1 MEWVP
6 ISTSRMKQV
15 VPPELPGR
23 RQVVARAN
31 RLVVVSYFSSSG
43 NQVTGVNQVTGDQ
56 PSPQEMPTR
65 KVAPM
70 WHAAPAVEA
79 QLMTEE
85 MVAPVAEAIEVP
97 AEDATPNDGL
107 AGKRSRAYEVFEA
120 DLNDTNYIFCQCRE
134 RVVGGNVCR
143 KRVKCCHCPATPWSH
158 LKSKHPVTHASLKA
172 CDGDCDTRAST
183 AEERLAQPA
192 QLAVNVS
199 YQQMVDSLSRAP
211 LEVLADAIAALQQAR
226 EERSQHV

>member
-1 MEWVP
+1 
-6 ISTSRMKQV
+6 
-15 VPPELPGR
+15 
-23 RQVVARAN
+23 
-31 RLVVVSYFSSSG
+31 
-43 NQVTGVNQVTGDQ
+43 
-56 PSPQEMPTR
+56 
-65 KVAPM
+65 
-70 WHAAPAVEA
+70 
-79 QLMTEE
+79 MTEE

-120 DLNDTNYIFCQCRE
+120 DLNDTNYVFCQCRE

-158 LKSKHPVTHASLKA
+158 LKSKHPVTHARLKA
-172 CDGDCDTRAST
+172 CDGDGDTRAST

-199 YQQMVDSLSRAP
+199 YQQMVGIFEPRTSRGAGRRHCSAAAGTRGAQP
-211 LEVLADAIAALQQAR
+211 GRVTVVPATRYLAGRPGGGPRCLGRRWAV
-226 EERSQHV
+226 SQHYLVGGD